1 MKIGYI
7 GLGNMG
13 GPMAAN
19 LVTSGCDIVVYDLEQ
34 GKVDKLANLGATAA
48 TSGEEVA
55 AQADVL
61 FTSLPEP
68 RHIAAALPA
77 LIEAMRAG
85 SVWVDLTTNDRDLL
99 LQLAEK
105 ANARSISVV
114 EAPVTGAVDGAR
126 LGKLTF
132 FVGGDKEIIERVRP
146 YLEIM
151 GKVVECGPL
160 GSGNVVKLI
169 TNQIWFINAAAIGEG
184 LVLGKKAGVDLLVLW
199 DALKNSVG
207 DTFVVRHDVPSIFD
221 GHYDPSF
228 SLDLCCKDLRL
239 LKELGE
245 GTGTQMEMTL
255 LAREK
260 FEEARATFGGDAAEL
275 LVCKLVEE
283 ASETDLRVE
292 GHWTK
297 HWEV

>member
-19 LVTSGCDIVVYDLEQ
+19 LVKSGCDVVVYDLDKN
-34 GKVDKLANLGATAA
+34 KVDLLASLGASAA
-48 TSGEEVA
+48 TSGAEVA

-68 RHIAAALPA
+68 RHVAEAVPA
-77 LIEAMRAG
+77 LIEEMRSG

-99 LQLAEK
+99 LQLAES
-105 ANARSISVV
+105 ASARDIAVV

-132 FVGGDKEIIERVRP
+132 FAGGDSETIERVRP
-146 YLEIM
+146 YLEMM
-151 GKVVECGPL
+151 GRVIQCGPL
-160 GSGNVVKLI
+160 GTGNVVKLI
-169 TNQIWFINAAAIGEG
+169 TNQIWFINAASIGEG
-184 LVLGKKAGVDLLVLW
+184 LVLGKKAGVDLMVLW
-199 DALKNSVG
+199 EALKNSVG

-245 GTGTQMEMTL
+245 QTATQMDLTL
-255 LAREK
+255 LARGK

-275 LVCKLVEE
+275 LVCKLIEN
-283 ASETDLRVE
+283 ASDADLRVE
-292 GHWTK
+292 GDWTK

>member
-19 LVTSGCDIVVYDLEQ
+19 LVKAGCDVVVYDLEQ
-34 GKVDKLANLGATAA
+34 HKVEPIAALGATAA
-48 TSGEEVA
+48 HDGEEVA
-55 AQADVL
+55 VQVDIL

-68 RHIAAALPA
+68 RHVAAAVPA
-77 LIEAMRAG
+77 LLEAMPAG
-85 SVWVDLTTNDRDLL
+85 SVWVDLTTNDRELL
-99 LQLAEK
+99 LRLAESAK
-105 ANARSISVV
+105 AREIDVV

-132 FVGGDKEIIERVRP
+132 FVGGDKETVERVRP

-160 GSGNVVKLI
+160 GKGNVVKLI
-169 TNQIWFINAAAIGEG
+169 TNQIWFINAAAIGEA

-199 DALKNSVG
+199 DALQNSVG

-245 GTGTQMEMTL
+245 QTGTQMDLTL
-255 LAREK
+255 LARAK
-260 FEEARATFGGDAAEL
+260 FKEARATFGGDAAEL

-283 ASETDLRVE
+283 ASQTDLRVE
-292 GHWTK
+292 GDWIR

>member
-19 LVTSGCDIVVYDLEQ
+19 LARSGCDIIVFDLE
-34 GKVDKLANLGATAA
+34 GVKIDRVVAFGATAGA
-48 TSGEEVA
+48 SGADVA

-61 FTSLPEP
+61 FTSFPEP
-68 RHIAAALPA
+68 RHVAAAVPA
-77 LIEAMRAG
+77 LIDAMRPG
-85 SVWVDLTTNDRDLL
+85 SIWVDLTTNDRNLL
-99 LQLAEK
+99 LQI
-105 ANARSISVV
+105 ARQASARQVAV
-114 EAPVTGAVDGAR
+114 LEAPVTGAVDGAR

-132 FVGGDKEIIERVRP
+132 FVGGEPAIIERVRP
-146 YLEIM
+146 LFETM
-151 GKVVECGPL
+151 GKVVVCGPL
-160 GSGNVVKLI
+160 GTGNVVKLI

-228 SLDLCCKDLRL
+228 TLDLCCKDLRL
-239 LKELGE
+239 ITALGNE
-245 GTGTQMEMTL
+245 TETQMDLTR
-255 LAREK
+255 LAQAK
-260 FEEARATFGGDAAEL
+260 FEEARSVFGGGSAEL
-275 LVCKLVEE
+275 LVCKLIED
-283 ASETDLRVE
+283 ASGADLRVQ
-292 GHWTK
+292 GAWTK
-297 HWEV
+297 HWEA

>member
-1 MKIGYI
+1 
-7 GLGNMG
+7 
-13 GPMAAN
+13 MATN
-19 LVTSGCDIVVYDLEQ
+19 LVKAGCDVLVYDLEQ
-34 GKVDKLANLGATAA
+34 TRIDHVVAHGATAA
-48 TSGEEVA
+48 TSGKDVA
-55 AQADVL
+55 LQVDIL
-61 FTSLPEP
+61 FTFLPEP
-68 RHIAAALPA
+68 HHVAATVPS
-77 LIEAMRAG
+77 LIDKMQAG
-85 SVWVDLTTNDRDLL
+85 SIWVDLTTNDRDLL

-105 ANARSISVV
+105 ANTRSISVI

-132 FVGGDKEIIERVRP
+132 LVGGDKETIERVRP
-146 YLEIM
+146 YLEMM
-151 GKVVECGPL
+151 GALVECGPL
-160 GSGNVVKLI
+160 GTGNVVKLI

-199 DALKNSVG
+199 EALKNSVG

-239 LKELGE
+239 LKDLGE
-245 GTGTQMEMTL
+245 QTETQMDMTL

-260 FEEARATFGGDAAEL
+260 FEEARAAFGGSSAEL
-275 LVCKLVEE
+275 LVCKLIED

-292 GHWTK
+292 GNWTK

>member
-1 MKIGYI
+1 MKLGYI

-13 GPMAAN
+13 GPMATN
-19 LVTSGCDIVVYDLEQ
+19 LVRAGCDLIVYDLEPR
-34 GKVDKLANLGATAA
+34 KIDRLAALGATAA
-48 TSGEEVA
+48 TNGKELAGEV
-55 AQADVL
+55 DIL

-68 RHIAAALPA
+68 RHVAASVPA
-77 LIEAMRAG
+77 LLEVMPAG

-99 LQLAEK
+99 LQLAEG
-105 ANARSISVV
+105 ASARDIAVV

-126 LGKLTF
+126 QGKLTF
-132 FVGGDKEIIERVRP
+132 FVGGNGENVERVRP

-151 GKVVECGPL
+151 GKVVECGRL

-169 TNQIWFINAAAIGEG
+169 TNQIWFINAAAIGEA

-199 DALKNSVG
+199 KALKNSVG

-245 GTGTQMEMTL
+245 QTATQMDMTL

-260 FEEARATFGGDAAEL
+260 FEEARAAFGGEAAEL

-283 ASETDLRVE
+283 ASDANLRVE
-292 GHWTK
+292 GDWAK